1 MSHRAGYV
9 GFFVHELHEMQALAR
24 LSVVLVSNTPLTSL
38 AEYVRHALTADTD
51 VSAVPLVS
59 AVFERSEVDEKHMR
73 LSRRRWKSVGFV
85 VLPEFL
91 ADALDRHQGF
101 TLRGLERVVGV
112 RVEMPRHHRGRVI
125 ERLRRRRRADRI
137 CLLEPHH
144 LDQKLAPARREAIID
159 PRLALAGHLV
169 LGRNSG

>member
-1 MSHRAGYV
+1 MSHRRIRRIFRSRTLRNAGARAPQR
-9 GFFVHELHEMQALAR
+9 GLGIEHATDEPTFV
-24 LSVVLVSNTPLTSL
+24 VV
-38 AEYVRHALTADTD
+38 AEYVRHALTAETD

-112 RVEMPRHHRGRVI
+112 RVEMPRHHRGLVI
-125 ERLRRRRRADRI
+125 ERL
-137 CLLEPHH
+137 
-144 LDQKLAPARREAIID
+144 
-159 PRLALAGHLV
+159 
-169 LGRNSG
+169 